1 MSLTVKQLISR
12 LIKADQNALVVFQNH
27 DQDIDECDGY
37 ILSVESADES
47 LLERERKKSLVV
59 LRN

>member
-1 MSLTVKQLISR
+1 M
-12 LIKADQNALVVFQNH
+12 KADQNALVVFQNH
-27 DQDIDECDGY
+27 DQDNDECDGY
-37 ILSVESADES
+37 ILSVESANES